1 MGSAK
6 RPISRGEYRR
16 RETQILFEIE
26 LLLHRW
32 GLSKFVFDEER
43 EVFRDRDGTTV
54 LSRHY
59 ANQDMLYRSP
69 T

>member
-1 MGSAK
+1 M
-6 RPISRGEYRR
+6 GEYRR

-26 LLLHRW
+26 LLLQRR
-32 GLSKFVFDEER
+32 GLSKFVFDEDG
-43 EVFRDRDGTTV
+43 EVFRDRDGTAV

-59 ANQDMLYRSP
+59 VDRDTLFGSP